1 MYREEQYFRIFLQ
14 WNLSLILIITA
25 CQNSTI
31 YIHMEFLTQNNQ
43 LSMHENIPNMLTTMK
58 YNIMTHLPGW

>member
-43 LSMHENIPNMLTTMK
+43 LSMQENIPNMLTTMK